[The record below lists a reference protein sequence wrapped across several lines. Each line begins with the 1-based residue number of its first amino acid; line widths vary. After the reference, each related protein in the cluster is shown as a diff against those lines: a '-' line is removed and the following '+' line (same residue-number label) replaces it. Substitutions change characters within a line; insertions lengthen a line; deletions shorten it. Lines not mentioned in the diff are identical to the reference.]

1 MRTITQ
7 QELTEIL
14 ELHKKWLNNESG
26 GVRADLSYSDLS
38 GSDLRDSN
46 LRYSNLRNSN
56 LRNSDLRDSNLRY
69 SDLSY
74 SDLSNSNLRGSDLI
88 NSDLRGSDLSGSNL
102 RNSDLRGS
110 DLSNSDLR
118 DSNLRY
124 SDLSYS
130 DLSNSN
136 LRGSDLSGSNLRNSD
151 LRGSDLS
158 NSDLNRANL
167 TNIKINENTT
177 GLTNLCPDGSFVA
190 WKKLRGGVI
199 AKLLIPEHAKRSNA
213 TTLKCRSSEAKVL
226 QILEKENDTWIE
238 IEKGVSQHDSEFIY
252 EVGKI
257 VKVDNFD
264 EDRWNECST
273 GIHFFIDRRIAEK
286 Y

>member
-88 NSDLRGSDLSGSNL
+88 NSD
-102 RNSDLRGS
+102 
-110 DLSNSDLR
+110 
-118 DSNLRY
+118 
-124 SDLSYS
+124 
-130 DLSNSN
+130 